1 MNRGLTDQFYRY
13 KMPKIIAK
21 VEGKGNGIKTVLVNM
36 SEVAKALNRP
46 PTYPTKY
53 FGCELGAQTQLDA
66 KNDRYIVNG
75 AHEAAKLQDI
85 LDGFIRR
92 YVLCASCD
100 NPETV
105 LGVLQR
111 KGIITTKCRACGHAG
126 TLDGAHKLNTFIL
139 KNPPPAQE
147 GPKGSQAAAVA
158 AATAAATAAEGG
170 GAAKKTSKRRSRD
183 ERRST
188 TDNNGGGGKLQ
199 NGGTGEDGAQQE
211 FEEPPE
217 DDWGDDVDDDWA
229 EDTSEDAKARRLEAL
244 TAGAKGLMLDDDL
257 EKTEQERMD
266 IFYNY
271 VKGRLSAGAL
281 DAKEVVGEAERLEVR
296 DKAPLVLC
304 ELLFNEGIL
313 GQVAAQRPLL
323 LRFTHGNH
331 RAQRYLLGGIEQ
343 VVKEHST
350 ALLPRVPHL
359 LKLLYDQ
366 DIVEEEVLLDW
377 SKRVSKKYVSK
388 EVAQEIHERA
398 RPFIKWLQEAE
409 EEESSSEDG
418 DGDDSQDENVEVVY
432 SDRHIS
438 SSIQEVKE
446 QPKAPPAAATAAT
459 TKAKGADEDD
469 IDIDAI

>member
-1 MNRGLTDQFYRY
+1 MLLTTLGQ
-13 KMPKIIAK
+13 

-105 LGVLQR
+105 LGVLER
-111 KGIITTKCRACGHAG
+111 KDVITTKCRACGHSG

-139 KNPPPAQE
+139 KNPPPPQE
-147 GPKGSQAAAVA
+147 RPKGSQAAALA
-158 AATAAATAAEGG
+158 AATATAKDA
-170 GAAKKTSKRRSRD
+170 GAAKGKTKRKSRD

-188 TDNNGGGGKLQ
+188 TEAPGKLQ
-199 NGGTGEDGAQQE
+199 NGGGGEDQQHE
-211 FEEPPE
+211 SDPQD

-271 VKGRLSAGAL
+271 VKAHKAAGAL
-281 DAKEVVGEAERLEVR
+281 DGNEVVA
-296 DKAPLVLC
+296 
-304 ELLFNEGIL
+304 
-313 GQVAAQRPLL
+313 GQRALL

-331 RAQRYLLGGIEQ
+331 RAQCYLLGGIEQ
-343 VVKEHST
+343 VVKEYSA

-377 SKRVSKKYVSK
+377 SKRVSKKYVTR

-398 RPFIKWLQEAE
+398 RSF
-409 EEESSSEDG
+409 
-418 DGDDSQDENVEVVY
+418 N
-432 SDRHIS
+432 
-438 SSIQEVKE
+438 
-446 QPKAPPAAATAAT
+446 
-459 TKAKGADEDD
+459 
-469 IDIDAI
+469 